1 MTFKEKLHYM
11 LHKDGLESFQK
22 AWINNDIGNFL
33 NFIYKIANAGNF
45 EFRIDSGIYL

>member
-45 EFRIDSGIYL
+45 EFRIDSVIYL